1 MTEIFKPDR
10 KLIDILRESS
20 FTISAEVIPPRN
32 GTPQTKIF
40 EELKEL
46 IHAGSQFLSVTK
58 GAGGSL
64 RGGSLP
70 IAQSIKDYFKV
81 PAIAHFTCRDLTPQ
95 DVENQ
100 LMDHHYVGI
109 RNILALRG
117 DPPRDLPDW
126 KPLQGS
132 YSYAYQ
138 LIEQIRK
145 LNQGQFLERPN
156 FEIQSALNT
165 DFCIGAAAYPD
176 EPNPAARTEHFAAK
190 VRAGAEYA
198 ITQMIYDVD
207 SYSRFLEEIAK
218 ANCTVPVLPGVR
230 ILSSQKQA
238 DRMRN
243 RFQVPIPRHVSSALP
258 PEDSSPDQALE
269 VFLKLVESFK
279 KAGAP
284 GLHVFVLTD
293 TDLACRALRNL
304 ATQM

>member
-1 MTEIFKPDR
+1 MTELFKPDR
-10 KLIDILRESS
+10 KLIDILKEES

-32 GTPQTKIF
+32 GTPQNKVF
-40 EELKEL
+40 EELQGL
-46 IHAGSQFLSVTK
+46 ITAGAQFISVTK

-70 IAQSIKDYFKV
+70 IAQSIKDHFKR

-126 KPLQGS
+126 KPLEGS

-156 FEIQSALNT
+156 FKTSTAMNT

-176 EPNPAARTEHFAAK
+176 EPNPMARKEHFAAK

-207 SYSRFLEEIAK
+207 SYSRFLEEISAI
-218 ANCTVPVLPGVR
+218 NCSVPILPGAR
-230 ILSSQKQA
+230 ILSSQEQA

-243 RFQVPIPRHVSSALP
+243 RFQIPIPDKVYAKLP
-258 PEDSSPDQALE
+258 TEETQSEQALE
-269 VFLKLVESFK
+269 VFLKLVEGLK
-279 KAGAP
+279 AAGAP

-304 ATQM
+304 VTQS